1 MILSMTGFGQASDH
15 YGQKKIT
22 VEVKSLNGR
31 SSDVRMRIPSYYGDR
46 ELFLRK
52 KVLEKAIRGKLEFSI
67 TTESESGDDG
77 FGLNIPLM
85 NKYIA
90 ELKKI
95 KDAHNIDNTDILQ
108 SVLRIPNV
116 VQGQV
121 GELDDDEWNKVL
133 ELTDKALIAL
143 EKYRAEEGK
152 AMYIDFTAN
161 VATIESQLKEV
172 ELYEDHR
179 IEKIKNKLNT
189 SVLDQLHKDVV
200 DQNRLEQE
208 IVFYIEKLDIN
219 EEKVRLAQHCK
230 FFREQLDLN
239 NPEKGKKLGFI
250 SQEMGREINTLGA
263 KAQDSSIQQLVV
275 GMKDELEKIKEQ
287 VANIV

>member
-1 MILSMTGFGQASDH
+1 MTGFGQASDH
-15 YGQKKIT
+15 FGQKQIT

-31 SSDVRMRIPSYYGDR
+31 SSDVRMRLPSYYGDK
-46 ELFLRK
+46 ELSLRK
-52 KVLEKAIRGKLEFSI
+52 IILEKAIRGKLEFNI
-67 TTESESGDDG
+67 ITESESGDDG

-85 NKYIA
+85 NKYIEA
-90 ELKKI
+90 LKKV
-95 KDAHNIDNTDILQ
+95 KNDHNIENADILQ

-121 GELDDDEWNKVL
+121 GELDENEWDKVL
-133 ELTDKALIAL
+133 ALTNKALDAL
-143 EKYRAEEGK
+143 KIYRVEEGK
-152 AMYIDFTAN
+152 AMYKDFVDN
-161 VATIESQLKEV
+161 VNTIETLLNDV
-172 ELYEDHR
+172 ALYEDAR
-179 IEKIKNKLNT
+179 IEKIKAKLNT
-189 SVLDQLHKDVV
+189 SVLEQLHKDVV

-230 FFREQLDLN
+230 FFREQLDLS

>member
-31 SSDVRMRIPSYYGDR
+31 SSDVRMRIPSYYGDK

-85 NKYIA
+85 NKYIV

-95 KDAHNIDNTDILQ
+95 KDAHNIENTDILQ

-121 GELDDDEWNKVL
+121 GELEDAEWNKVL

-161 VATIESQLKEV
+161 VATIESQLKDV